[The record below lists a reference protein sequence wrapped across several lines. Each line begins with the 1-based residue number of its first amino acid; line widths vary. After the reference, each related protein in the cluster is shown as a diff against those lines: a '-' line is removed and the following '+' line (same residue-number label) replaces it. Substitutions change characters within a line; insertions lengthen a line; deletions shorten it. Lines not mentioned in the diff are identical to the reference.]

1 MARARHMA
9 TRRTGGRRHT
19 LWLDIRRS
27 IGHSKGRFL
36 SIVGLMALGSFALV
50 GLFVT
55 GPDMRATARSYFDA
69 HDAADIMVIGDFGLN
84 KEDRALIEQADGIR
98 AAEYGYLKD
107 AVISGTDKSFRIQSE
122 PDKISTY
129 EVVAGRLPEAPDE
142 IALDSFAQ
150 GDYKLGDKV
159 SFDEKPDAQGNTVL
173 TYDTFTVVGF
183 VSSSE
188 IIAGVNMGAS
198 TAGSGELSGYAVVV
212 PEAFDSDVYMTAR
225 LVFDDTD
232 GLDPYSSAYADRV
245 HAHRDEL
252 DKLLSGQPGVRLAE
266 LRAENQQK
274 IDDGQA
280 KVDAGRAEL
289 ADAKNQLVDA
299 REQLDAGAS
308 TIEKSERALEDKTAS
323 AQAAIDGG
331 SAQLK
336 AGEAKLASSKKQIES
351 NEQALADAQS
361 KIDAKAA
368 ELDDA
373 KEAYAE
379 GQAAYQEG
387 SALLDK
393 LVAAKG
399 QLDSYLPILG
409 SGKPLGITPERAL
422 ALFDKLAGGY
432 LDMEAPSQDSRLYE
446 SYATV
451 MGKVSSLRAEL
462 EQAASASP
470 DADVT
475 SLLSERLTALSQTL
489 GQVQQDGAVALD
501 AASAQ
506 LETASQ
512 QIEDGEAA
520 LSSARAEVK
529 ANRAKLDEA
538 RAQCKAGA
546 DELASKRAELEA
558 GREKLA
564 STTASAR
571 AQIAAAKDE
580 LAAREADYQEALAEY
595 QKEKPDAEEQLA
607 QAEDDLAEAREKLQ
621 RLQAPGYSADTRREV
636 PGGEGYTIYAS
647 VADIVDSLARVFP
660 ILLYFIAALVTFTT
674 MTRMVEEERIGA
686 GTLKA
691 LGYSDADVALKF
703 VVYGLVSSM
712 VGTAIGIV
720 AGHTL
725 LPFIVYNAYGTKF
738 VLPPIHLLF
747 DPAISMVAVALGLI
761 SAVLPAWLAVQGE
774 LRDKPAALL
783 LPKPPASGSKILLQR
798 IPFIWNR
805 LSFTHKVTARNLF
818 RYKKRMFMTVFGVA
832 GAVVLL
838 IAGFGTQYSIS
849 GISAEQFGNIVTY
862 DMIVAD
868 EPTATDA
875 EHAELEDALGSSDV
889 ARRLPVHYEAL
900 TKVAGSNGDT
910 QDITLIAPENPAE
923 LGDYIKLRERVS
935 GEAVPFDRDS
945 CVLSERLARMLGVG
959 AGDTF
964 TVNDAAGKEHTLTCT
979 GVTEMYM
986 GHFVFMGADA
996 YAKAF
1001 GEDYAANAS
1010 LVTLKDSS
1018 TDAVNAFATS
1028 LMELPA
1034 VAGIVQNTSLIAQI
1048 ATIVGSLNKIMV
1060 VLIVVATLLAAVILY
1075 NLTTIN
1081 VSERIRELSTIKVL
1095 GFFDREVTMYIY
1107 RETIILTVVGIL
1119 VGYVFG
1125 VWFRNYIIT
1134 VVPPDN
1140 VMFDPT
1146 FAPYVFWIPLVVV
1159 GAITALLGVVVN
1171 RRLRDVDML
1180 EALKSVE

>member
-1 MARARHMA
+1 MVV
-9 TRRTGGRRHT
+9 
-19 LWLDIRRS
+19 
-27 IGHSKGRFL
+27 F
-36 SIVGLMALGSFALV
+36 
-50 GLFVT
+50 LFVT
-55 GPDMRATARSYFDA
+55 
-69 HDAADIMVIGDFGLN
+69 IL
-84 KEDRALIEQADGIR
+84 
-98 AAEYGYLKD
+98 
-107 AVISGTDKSFRIQSE
+107 
-122 PDKISTY
+122 
-129 EVVAGRLPEAPDE
+129 VV
-142 IALDSFAQ
+142 
-150 GDYKLGDKV
+150 
-159 SFDEKPDAQGNTVL
+159 
-173 TYDTFTVVGF
+173 
-183 VSSSE
+183 
-188 IIAGVNMGAS
+188 
-198 TAGSGELSGYAVVV
+198 LS
-212 PEAFDSDVYMTAR
+212 
-225 LVFDDTD
+225 
-232 GLDPYSSAYADRV
+232 
-245 HAHRDEL
+245 
-252 DKLLSGQPGVRLAE
+252 
-266 LRAENQQK
+266 
-274 IDDGQA
+274 
-280 KVDAGRAEL
+280 
-289 ADAKNQLVDA
+289 
-299 REQLDAGAS
+299 
-308 TIEKSERALEDKTAS
+308 
-323 AQAAIDGG
+323 
-331 SAQLK
+331 
-336 AGEAKLASSKKQIES
+336 
-351 NEQALADAQS
+351 
-361 KIDAKAA
+361 
-368 ELDDA
+368 
-373 KEAYAE
+373 
-379 GQAAYQEG
+379 
-387 SALLDK
+387 
-393 LVAAKG
+393 
-399 QLDSYLPILG
+399 
-409 SGKPLGITPERAL
+409 
-422 ALFDKLAGGY
+422 
-432 LDMEAPSQDSRLYE
+432 
-446 SYATV
+446 
-451 MGKVSSLRAEL
+451 
-462 EQAASASP
+462 
-470 DADVT
+470 
-475 SLLSERLTALSQTL
+475 
-489 GQVQQDGAVALD
+489 
-501 AASAQ
+501 
-506 LETASQ
+506 
-512 QIEDGEAA
+512 
-520 LSSARAEVK
+520 
-529 ANRAKLDEA
+529 
-538 RAQCKAGA
+538 
-546 DELASKRAELEA
+546 
-558 GREKLA
+558 
-564 STTASAR
+564 
-571 AQIAAAKDE
+571 
-580 LAAREADYQEALAEY
+580 
-595 QKEKPDAEEQLA
+595 
-607 QAEDDLAEAREKLQ
+607 
-621 RLQAPGYSADTRREV
+621 
-636 PGGEGYTIYAS
+636 
-647 VADIVDSLARVFP
+647 
-660 ILLYFIAALVTFTT
+660 T
-674 MTRMVEEERIGA
+674 MTRLLDEERGQIA
-686 GTLKA
+686 CLLT
-691 LGYSDADVALKF
+691 LGYSPFRIIFKYLLFALIGTVIGGFGAYFAGLGLARIVYVNFTWNYTLPPFTSHISLAFFFITFAVILVATLAA
-703 VVYGLVSSM
+703 
-712 VGTAIGIV
+712 TAI
-720 AGHTL
+720 AGAKLTRQEPADL
-725 LPFIVYNAYGTKF
+725 L
-738 VLPPIHLLF
+738 
-747 DPAISMVAVALGLI
+747 
-761 SAVLPAWLAVQGE
+761 
-774 LRDKPAALL
+774 R
-783 LPKPPASGSKILLQR
+783 PKTPKAGKKVFLER

-935 GEAVPFDRDS
+935 GEAVPLDRDS